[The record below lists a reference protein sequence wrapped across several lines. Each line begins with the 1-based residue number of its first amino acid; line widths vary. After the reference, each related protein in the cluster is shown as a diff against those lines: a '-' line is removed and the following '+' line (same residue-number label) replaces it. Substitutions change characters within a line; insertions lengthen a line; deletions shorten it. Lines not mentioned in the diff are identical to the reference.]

1 MSVSEERRHVGL
13 WTYFWVYVL
22 VLYVP
27 IAILAV
33 FSFHNSDV
41 LALPWKDFSLR
52 WYREMLAASNLLA
65 SLRTSLL
72 VGLLSAT
79 LAVVLGALA
88 GLAIARFRF
97 PGRRVLFALGMT
109 PMIIP
114 YLGLAVALLI
124 TFVTLGIRPSTTTV
138 VIGHSVIAIPYV
150 LLLVATRLIGVD
162 PVLEEAALD
171 LGAGWPDVV
180 RRVHVPLMM
189 PALIVGF
196 VTAFQISFDEFYLA
210 YFLTGFRPT
219 LPVFFFS
226 SLRRPQLLL
235 PAVALTSLVTLV
247 SVVLIGVTWIL
258 VERLFSRR
266 TPTEPVPGLD
276 DRPS

>member
-1 MSVSEERRHVGL
+1 MSVSEERRHIGL

-27 IAILAV
+27 IAILAA
-33 FSFHNSDV
+33 FSFHDSDV
-41 LALPWKDFSLR
+41 LALPWTNFSLR

-79 LAVVLGALA
+79 LAVVLGSLA

-97 PGRRVLFALGMT
+97 PGRRVLFALGMM

-150 LLLVATRLIGVD
+150 LLLVATRLVGVD
-162 PVLEEAALD
+162 PSLEEAALD
-171 LGAGWPDVV
+171 LGAEWLDVV
-180 RRVHVPLMM
+180 RRVYVPLMT

-210 YFLTGFRPT
+210 YFLTGFHPT

-226 SLRRPQLLL
+226 SLRRPELLL

-247 SVVLIGVTWIL
+247 SVVLIGGTWIL
-258 VERLFSRR
+258 SERLFARR
-266 TPTEPVPGLD
+266 TGTDAVHP
-276 DRPS
+276 DRSR

>member
-266 TPTEPVPGLD
+266 TATEPVPRLA